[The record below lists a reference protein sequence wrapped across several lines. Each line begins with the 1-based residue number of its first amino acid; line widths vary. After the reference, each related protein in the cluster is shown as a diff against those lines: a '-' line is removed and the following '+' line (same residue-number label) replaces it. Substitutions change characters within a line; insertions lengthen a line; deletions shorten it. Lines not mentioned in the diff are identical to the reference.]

1 MAEKMLRRLRVDNR
15 TTETVVCLVRW
26 HDRNIPRTRP
36 GIRHALAE
44 LGEENLR
51 RLLEIKRADNLS
63 QASQDLLGE
72 IRRAEEI
79 LDGLAAEGACVSL
92 RQLAVRGNDL
102 AALGLKGAGVGQML
116 RLLLNAVLDEAV
128 ANERT
133 ALMQYARKS
142 MEETR

>member
-1 MAEKMLRRLRVDNR
+1 M
-15 TTETVVCLVRW
+15 
-26 HDRNIPRTRP
+26 
-36 GIRHALAE
+36 
-44 LGEENLR
+44 
-51 RLLEIKRADNLS
+51 
-63 QASQDLLGE
+63 
-72 IRRAEEI
+72 
-79 LDGLAAEGACVSL
+79 AEGACVSL